1 MINEANLS
9 AVYGHDQ
16 KVFTDQSGGAV
27 KVGTERRVRERKS
40 ERERERPGQ
49 TEVAKG
55 ENERRW
61 KQERVGKS
69 VFDID

>member
-27 KVGTERRVRERKS
+27 KVGTERRVRER
-40 ERERERPGQ
+40 ERPGQ

>member
-27 KVGTERRVRERKS
+27 KVGTERRVREREAGTNGSGKG
-40 ERERERPGQ
+40 RERETVEARAG
-49 TEVAKG
+49 
-55 ENERRW
+55 R
-61 KQERVGKS
+61 
-69 VFDID
+69 

>member
-40 ERERERPGQ
+40 EREREAG
-49 TEVAKG
+49 TNGSGKG
-55 ENERRW
+55 RERETVEARAG
-61 KQERVGKS
+61 R
-69 VFDID
+69 